1 MGYVYKITCIP
12 SGKSYI
18 GISIH
23 EPEKGRI
30 KKHLSGNGNLIIARS
45 VKKYGQNAFTYEVL
59 EQNVFPELLPD
70 LEVFYIKK
78 FNTVSPH
85 GFNLTSGGEE
95 NKAMSPE
102 TREKLSRSNIGKTPW
117 NKGKKMSQEFCEKM
131 SQVKLGRKI
140 PAKTRHKM
148 SESHKR
154 NGIRGEN
161 HHNYGKPLSP
171 EHKQNISKSN
181 TGKTLPKDQL
191 LNILN
196 NRYSK
201 TTVSNM
207 SESMKG
213 KNVNPKKEEAHL
225 YFLSLPEPLDLREK
239 RKLVSDKF
247 SDFVVHSTICRW
259 VREWSGITR
268 PKHKH
273 KKYYEIQEYYFA
285 LPKSMSFFEKR
296 KQTKDKFN
304 GVINPHTINLWTK
317 KWEYNI

>member
-12 SGKSYI
+12 SDKSYI

-30 KKHLSGNGNLIIARS
+30 KKHLSGNGNIIIARA
-45 VKKYGQNAFTYEVL
+45 VKKYGKDAFTYEIL
-59 EQNVFPELLPD
+59 EQNVFPDLLPD

-78 FNTVSPH
+78 FNTVRPN

-95 NKAMSPE
+95 NKAVSPE
-102 TREKLSRSNIGKTPW
+102 TREKMSRSNIGRTPW
-117 NKGKKMSQEFCEKM
+117 NKGKKMSQEYCEKA
-131 SQVKLGRKI
+131 SQAQLGRKHSQE
-140 PAKTRHKM
+140 TRYKM
-148 SESHKR
+148 SDSHKK

-161 HHNYGKPLSP
+161 HHHYGKPLSP

-181 TGKTLPKDQL
+181 KGKTLPKDQL

-201 TTVSNM
+201 TAVSNM

-213 KNVNPKKEEAHL
+213 KNVNPKKEEVRL
-225 YFLSLPEPLDLREK
+225 YFFSLPESLDLREK
-239 RKLVSDKF
+239 RKLVSGKF
-247 SDFVVHSTICRW
+247 SDFVIHSTICRW
-259 VREWSGITR
+259 VREWSGITQ
-268 PKHKH
+268 PKRRH
-273 KKYYEIQEYYFA
+273 KKYYEIQGYYLA

-296 KQTKDKFN
+296 KETKDKFN
-304 GVINPHTINLWTK
+304 DVVNPRTINLWTK